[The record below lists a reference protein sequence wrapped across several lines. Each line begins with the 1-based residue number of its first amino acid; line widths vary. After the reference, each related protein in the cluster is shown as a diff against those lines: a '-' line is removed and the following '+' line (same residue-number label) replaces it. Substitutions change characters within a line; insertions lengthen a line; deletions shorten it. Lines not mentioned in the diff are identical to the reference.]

1 MTPFYFGSN
10 FKMHQTP
17 HETERFI
24 TALDQFLPAKLST
37 QLFLI
42 PPFTSLP
49 TAATALAKSTTWLG
63 AQNMHWADA
72 GAHTGETSPVML
84 RAVGVDLI
92 MLGHAERRG
101 QFGET
106 DEALCKKV
114 SAAAKHGLR
123 ILLCVGENANE
134 RNAGAAEQT
143 ITRQLQIALADLP
156 LDYLPRV
163 MIAYEPVW
171 SIGEGGSPAD
181 TATVATMH
189 DEIRHTLFSQF
200 GKPGRTIP
208 ILYGGSVN
216 PTNCAQYAALPQV
229 DGLFVGRAAWTPEGF
244 ADVLNRA
251 LENRPES

>member
-1 MTPFYFGSN
+1 MAPFYFGSN

-17 HETERFI
+17 RETEIFVA
-24 TALDQFLPAKLST
+24 ALEQLLPATISA

-49 TAATALAKSTTWLG
+49 AAAGALAESITWLG
-63 AQNMHWADA
+63 AQNMHWADQ
-72 GAHTGETSPVML
+72 GAHTGEISPVML
-84 RAVGVDLI
+84 RAVGVELI

-106 DEALCKKV
+106 DVALRTKV
-114 SAAAKHGLR
+114 RAAAKHGLR
-123 ILLCVGENANE
+123 ILLCIGEDAE
-134 RNAGAAEQT
+134 QRNAGAAEET

-156 LDYLPRV
+156 PDYLPRV

-181 TATVATMH
+181 SATVAAMH
-189 DEIRHTLFSQF
+189 DAIRSALVSQF
-200 GKPGRTIP
+200 GDGGRAVAIV
-208 ILYGGSVN
+208 YGGSVN

-229 DGLFVGRAAWTPEGF
+229 DGLFVGRAAWTPSGF
-244 ADVLNRA
+244 VDVLTRA
-251 LENRPES
+251 LAAKMT